1 MRKMISFF
9 FIMCLILSGCSEDIK
24 TDWEK
29 SPTFTKDNMILHG
42 LEEKFGIIKVNGE
55 SDEPE
60 FPVGDEGRLYQVYFL
75 EKDFIG
81 KNFKM
86 TATHKDTGETVKLY
100 EWAIENKQSEA
111 KFGFDKKGLWKIS
124 VLVDEKPY
132 TDFIIEAE
140 KKE

>member
-1 MRKMISFF
+1 MISFF
-9 FIMCLILSGCSEDIK
+9 FIVGLILSGCSEDVKADWK
-24 TDWEK
+24 T

-42 LEEKFGIIKVNGE
+42 LEEKLGIIKINGE

-111 KFGFDKKGLWKIS
+111 KFGFDKKGIWKIS